1 MTQVHLSSLQPRVH
15 HHSSSIM
22 QHRLCLVLTRC
33 NNPNSNS
40 SSITKVTNSPS
51 TISRGP
57 STIILLLRNIIKCLA
72 LWCMSSSLSN
82 ILSHSLSSNCTS
94 SSKLQ
99 DKVTQSTLATLCLV
113 NTNSTIPINHCRYND
128 LDSSNSSSMD
138 LASNSSS
145 NSNKPPPRGSTKAGW
160 QDLPYQQTALSR
172 CLQVDLVPSSV
183 LSWFARLLEEL
194 VSS

>member
-15 HHSSSIM
+15 HHSSSSIM
-22 QHRLCLVLTRC
+22 LHLLCLVLTRC
-33 NNPNSNS
+33 NNPNNS
-40 SSITKVTNSPS
+40 SSNITKATNSPS
-51 TISRGP
+51 TTSRGP

-113 NTNSTIPINHCRYND
+113 NTNSTTPINHCRCND
-128 LDSSNSSSMD
+128 LVSSNSSSMD
-138 LASNSSS
+138 LASNSS
-145 NSNKPPPRGSTKAGW
+145 NSSSRPPPRGSTKAGW
-160 QDLPYQQTALSR
+160 RDQQYQQTASSR
-172 CLQVDLVPSSV
+172 CRQVDLVPSSA
-183 LSWFARLLEEL
+183 LSWSAR
-194 VSS
+194 